1 MTGAAAPVGA
11 TEPAV
16 AAQVAEPAAALIA
29 PAATLLAPVAL
40 ALALDLAAAEPPH
53 RAHPVALFGTLVG
66 RFDRE
71 WGRPRLVG
79 VAVAAGLPLAAAAL
93 CGGVVWLAAA
103 HGPRPGGVPVAAV
116 AAAAG
121 VCFSVASLRMLLDVT
136 GEVVAETETD
146 PDAARESVRA
156 LVGRDPADLSPA
168 ALRSAAVESAAE
180 NLADGFVAPLVWFA
194 AGATGAVAVAAVG
207 GSPGAG
213 TTGVTATVAGSAATV
228 ESALAAGV
236 AAAAWVKAVNT
247 LDSMLGYRSKP
258 VGWASARLD
267 DAAMFLPARVAA
279 CCLAVAAR
287 SPGSLRRARSLARE
301 PASPNSGWPMA
312 TAAAALGVRL
322 EKPGAYVLD
331 GGPEAP
337 SPAAA
342 RDAVR
347 LVGVA
352 GGVTVAAAAAWVL
365 ALAGVVAWS

>member
-1 MTGAAAPVGA
+1 MAAP
-11 TEPAV
+11 AV
-16 AAQVAEPAAALIA
+16 
-29 PAATLLAPVAL
+29 TLLAPVAL
-40 ALALDLAAAEPPH
+40 AVALDLAVSEPP
-53 RAHPVALFGTLVG
+53 RRVHPVALFGTLVG

-71 WGRPRLVG
+71 WARPRLVG
-79 VAVAAGLPLAAAAL
+79 VAVAVVLPLAAAAV
-93 CGGVVWLAAA
+93 CTGIVWVAAA
-103 HGPRPGGVPVAAV
+103 HGLRVGGVPVVAV

-136 GEVVAETETD
+136 GKVVAETEAN
-146 PDAARESVRA
+146 PDAARQSVRA
-156 LVGRDPADLSPA
+156 LVGRDPANLSPA

-180 NLADGFVAPLVWFA
+180 NLADGFVAPLVWFV
-194 AGATGAVAVAAVG
+194 AGAT
-207 GSPGAG
+207 
-213 TTGVTATVAGSAATV
+213 ATVGGSAATA
-228 ESALAAGV
+228 ETALVAGV

-312 TAAAALGVRL
+312 TAATALGVRL

-331 GGPEAP
+331 GGPEPP
-337 SPAAA
+337 SAAAA

-352 GGVTVAAAAAWVL
+352 GGVAVAAAGAWLL